1 MDRKKLMLLDG
12 GWNKGMEMESE
23 SAEVRQAIK
32 LYERTDEEKAY
43 MDSCE
48 TFDPEM
54 TYEEY
59 VVHIYRCL
67 LLSTWNYKPE
77 TAMKLIR
84 SEAWYIRE
92 AYENKESVMSGMVEV
107 GFGCG

>member
-1 MDRKKLMLLDG
+1 MT
-12 GWNKGMEMESE
+12 SE
-23 SAEVRQAIK
+23 EQAILDAIA
-32 LYERTDEEKAY
+32 LYERTEEEQAY
-43 MDSCE
+43 MNSCE

-67 LLSTWNYKPE
+67 LLSDWNYKPAA
-77 TAMKLIR
+77 AMRLIR
-84 SEAWYIRE
+84 EEAWFIRE
-92 AYENKESVMSGMVEV
+92 AYNNKQSAMSAMAEV

>member
-1 MDRKKLMLLDG
+1 
-12 GWNKGMEMESE
+12 MELENAKIRE
-23 SAEVRQAIK
+23 AIA
-32 LYERTDEEKAY
+32 LYERKDEEKAY

-84 SEAWYIRE
+84 SEAWYIKV
-92 AYENKESVMSGMVEV
+92 AYEHKEPVMSAMVEV

>member
-1 MDRKKLMLLDG
+1 MT
-12 GWNKGMEMESE
+12 SE
-23 SAEVRQAIK
+23 EQAILDAIA
-32 LYERTDEEKAY
+32 LYERTEEEKAY
-43 MDSCE
+43 MNSCE

-67 LLSTWNYKPE
+67 LLSTWNYKPAA
-77 TAMKLIR
+77 AMRLIR
-84 SEAWYIRE
+84 EEAWFIRE
-92 AYENKESVMSGMVEV
+92 AYKNKEFVMSAMTEV

>member
-1 MDRKKLMLLDG
+1 MT
-12 GWNKGMEMESE
+12 SE
-23 SAEVRQAIK
+23 EQAILDAIA
-32 LYERTDEEKAY
+32 LYERTEEEKAY
-43 MDSCE
+43 MNSCE

-67 LLSTWNYKPE
+67 LLSDWNYKPAA
-77 TAMKLIR
+77 AMRLIR
-84 SEAWYIRE
+84 EEAWFIRE
-92 AYENKESVMSGMVEV
+92 AYNNKQSAMSAMAEV

>member
-1 MDRKKLMLLDG
+1 
-12 GWNKGMEMESE
+12 MEELSQ
-23 SAEVRQAIK
+23 EVRDAIA
-32 LYERTDEEKAY
+32 LYERTEEEKTY

-67 LLSTWNYKPE
+67 LLSTWNYKPKA
-77 TAMKLIR
+77 AMDLIR
-84 SEAWYIRE
+84 SEAWFIRE
-92 AYENKESVMSGMVEV
+92 AYENKESVMSAMVEV